1 MVAVLLLETLDFYPR
16 AEDEWD
22 ALVQL
27 IRRDIEHPFA
37 SGART
42 PIGLLDDERDRI
54 SFIEQT
60 QPSRHHGVLRVAWVH
75 EHATAHQ
82 NPMRLGDERC
92 DPAHVEILPTRAR
105 LASQAFVDVTLHCG
119 FPEAAVRRIDRELA
133 RRVRNLQLRMREN
146 ELAKERIERERMRAG
161 PDGEHQHG

>member
-42 PIGLLDDERDRI
+42 PIGLLDDECDRTG
-54 SFIEQT
+54 FIEQT
-60 QPSRHHGVLRVAWVH
+60 QPSRHHGVLRVAWIH

-92 DPAHVEILPTRAR
+92 DPAHVEILPAWAR
-105 LASQAFVDVTLHCG
+105 LASQALVDVTLHCG
-119 FPEAAVRRIDRELA
+119 FPEAAVRRVDRELTG
-133 RRVRNLQLRMREN
+133 RLGNFQIGMREN
-146 ELAKERIERERMRAG
+146 EFAKERVERERVCAG
-161 PDGEHQHG
+161 